1 MYLYILIYT
10 NYEYR
15 WIFLFF
21 FTLKDKIQPHYV
33 KSENKILHNRIKN
46 KKKKKRKKTKK
57 RAIPLN
63 RRITSDLGQQ
73 RNGCLSVSVSSGV
86 GAVKRILLG
95 CPAINFAGF
104 RRTGQK
110 NRPRDSW
117 NREPISDLALFSK
130 PLFSARCR
138 SN

>member
-10 NYEYR
+10 NYEY
-15 WIFLFF
+15 FCFF

-46 KKKKKRKKTKK
+46 KKRRKEKRQKK

-110 NRPRDSW
+110 NRPRDS
-117 NREPISDLALFSK
+117 
-130 PLFSARCR
+130 
-138 SN
+138 